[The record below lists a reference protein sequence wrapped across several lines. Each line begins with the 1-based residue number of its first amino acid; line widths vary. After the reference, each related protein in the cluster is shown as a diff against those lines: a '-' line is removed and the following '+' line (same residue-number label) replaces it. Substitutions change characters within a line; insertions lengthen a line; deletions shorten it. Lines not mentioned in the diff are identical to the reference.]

1 MAAAHKASASR
12 RQMKHDASR
21 RLSPR
26 SQTTS
31 STPAA
36 NTTLKLDMNEAS
48 LPSAST
54 VPKTTGRQQQ
64 QPRRKHDESVRPT
77 GDKQCSFPS
86 APRSATIKTALDTN
100 AISATPTTE
109 SIIPRRF
116 YAFGWDAH
124 PTRASLNEICQH
136 FLKGRCQHSEN
147 CHRIHPRA
155 EKSCNSLT
163 LTSTTSNSDRLVSTS
178 KVSNSAQ
185 PALRARQG
193 PSHVSESEKSRVHL
207 RYQSERGNV
216 ADHSDVNVDSGQ
228 NSDGSEITIGFSP
241 QGSSC
246 SYTSKDNSAA
256 TNHSRT
262 HPPPP
267 SRYFCREWLQKACKR
282 SYDCQYVHGDLEYD
296 IPVNGIYPHPQNHT
310 ICLQWQKGFC
320 TQGYL
325 CRYRHGD
332 LVYAQSTEQDKST
345 IAWDAEDTCSA
356 SDDSLSDEEDGED
369 ELVTYPPP
377 KSNAFCKKWMVNRCN
392 LGPAC
397 FFFHGDVHY
406 EPPVE
411 GIHPPPPYPYVCKL
425 SKLGECFLGYSCDFI
440 HEELQYDTP
449 PSRYPLPSHRLPT
462 IRSKARSQ
470 PRFTEVCQQWILG
483 RCKLGYACD
492 YRHLNLKYDDPAPAL
507 LTPLTM
513 PSTKP
518 APVDISINDPPIGQR
533 PAPKNHDVCIQ
544 WLRGR
549 CTARYTCR
557 YRHEDLDYD
566 PPAPK
571 LATAPP
577 LNGAVDANEAI
588 EGQTW
593 SVKVHDHARVKLGP
607 GFEIQELQ
615 TGFETPWIYLGNI
628 SSRVTDKELADL
640 LRPFGE
646 VVDIKLPACYNSPT
660 MLVRARFA
668 TPDSACDAS
677 AALHHTQAF
686 GTTITARLPIHN
698 ASLRDGI
705 FSDTSV
711 RVRWEAPSRTAYC
724 GYTTM
729 ELAKA
734 AIGIASRKAFQDR
747 FVHASIHVGLPVV
760 GVVTVC
766 FRGLPVNVQKEDMA
780 WFAEPDDVVW
790 AQPNYRNIDLA
801 KNSIMRILQ
810 QDSELLDFTVQP
822 PPYKNAR
829 VQAWAHFATA
839 GDAKAACHRLHGRKP
854 VFTGRTRVF
863 AEHLQ
868 SLSFSISA
876 AMYEKMGNDIRALS
890 RTVYHH
896 HRTTMSVVERPTPMS
911 TLIKLSGDDL
921 KELGQLKAEL
931 GKILNWETLRQGTV
945 IAWDPF
951 FAHPAGQSFLG
962 SIEHTTP
969 NVTIR
974 VDIPRRMI
982 RLLGPSTY
990 RSTVRQQILDKLGE
1004 LQTQQI
1010 HTILL
1015 DGWVLGQLMRTDLA
1029 QLQEQFGRDNI
1040 NLDLYHRRLIVRGG
1054 DNVYRAARNVVYHA
1068 RQAQLHPARRRI
1080 AAVCPVCFDEVTN
1093 PITLPCTH
1101 SWCWDCLTHYL
1112 SSSVHNRYFP
1122 LLCLG
1127 NNAKCTEHIP
1137 LRTAR
1142 RVLTIPEFDA
1152 VVDAA
1157 FSAYIQARGEEF
1169 HYCPTPDCPQIYRRA
1184 SKDIVLQCPSC
1195 LLRICPNCHV
1205 EAHDGFACPDPEGD
1219 NNLFREWMAH
1229 HDVKPCPG
1237 CNVLIERD
1245 EGCNHMT
1252 CTQCK
1257 THICWVCLKTFPGGN
1272 GIYDHM
1278 HAAHGGIGLV
1288 N

>member
-1 MAAAHKASASR
+1 MSTAGRILTAAKLQLVSLLKALHVHTLR
-12 RQMKHDASR
+12 KTILPQPIIQGPTPLR
-21 RLSPR
+21 RLVIF
-26 SQTTS
+26 
-31 STPAA
+31 AA
-36 NTTLKLDMNEAS
+36 S
-48 LPSAST
+48 GS
-54 VPKTTGRQQQ
+54 
-64 QPRRKHDESVRPT
+64 RKHANDH
-77 GDKQCSFPS
+77 
-86 APRSATIKTALDTN
+86 TIVN
-100 AISATPTTE
+100 MFMAIWSMISLSTE
-109 SIIPRRF
+109 SIPILKTILF
-116 YAFGWDAH
+116 VCNGKKAFVHKDTCVDIAMVIWF
-124 PTRASLNEICQH
+124 TLRLASIL
-136 FLKGRCQHSEN
+136 S
-147 CHRIHPRA
+147 
-155 EKSCNSLT
+155 
-163 LTSTTSNSDRLVSTS
+163 
-178 KVSNSAQ
+178 
-185 PALRARQG
+185 
-193 PSHVSESEKSRVHL
+193 
-207 RYQSERGNV
+207 
-216 ADHSDVNVDSGQ
+216 
-228 NSDGSEITIGFSP
+228 
-241 QGSSC
+241 
-246 SYTSKDNSAA
+246 
-256 TNHSRT
+256 
-262 HPPPP
+262 
-267 SRYFCREWLQKACKR
+267 
-282 SYDCQYVHGDLEYD
+282 LEYD
-296 IPVNGIYPHPQNHT
+296 WSNLLFFV
-310 ICLQWQKGFC
+310 
-320 TQGYL
+320 
-325 CRYRHGD
+325 
-332 LVYAQSTEQDKST
+332 QSTEQDKST

-492 YRHLNLKYDDPAPAL
+492 YRHLNLKYDDPV
-507 LTPLTM
+507 
-513 PSTKP
+513 S
-518 APVDISINDPPIGQR
+518 PVDISINDPPIGQR

-577 LNGAVDANEAI
+577 LNGAVDAN
-588 EGQTW
+588 
-593 SVKVHDHARVKLGP
+593 VFKVHDHARVKLGP

-1184 SKDIVLQCPSC
+1184 SKDILMMVLP
-1195 LLRICPNCHV
+1195 
-1205 EAHDGFACPDPEGD
+1205 A
-1219 NNLFREWMAH
+1219 
-1229 HDVKPCPG
+1229 
-1237 CNVLIERD
+1237 LIQKVTTTSSESGWHTMMSSLAR
-1245 EGCNHMT
+1245 GAM
-1252 CTQCK
+1252 
-1257 THICWVCLKTFPGGN
+1257 F
-1272 GIYDHM
+1272 
-1278 HAAHGGIGLV
+1278 
-1288 N
+1288 